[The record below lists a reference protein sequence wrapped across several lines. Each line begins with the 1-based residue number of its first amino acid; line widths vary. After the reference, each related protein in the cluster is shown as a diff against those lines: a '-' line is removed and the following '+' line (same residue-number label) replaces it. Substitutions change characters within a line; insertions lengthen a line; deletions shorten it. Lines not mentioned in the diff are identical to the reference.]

1 MTMKKIQ
8 LLIYVMVAMCMTLHS
23 CQKNEPEQ
31 PVEKGMKV
39 VHFYAEEINTK
50 TAFDDPVDGTY
61 PTLWTAN
68 DENVKISLN
77 YATAVDAEV
86 IPSDDN
92 KTASFKATMED
103 DESGSYQFYAMSPSS
118 AQFNP
123 ISSAT
128 KSIGVVVPATQTH
141 IEGSVDEAA
150 QILFAKSETTA
161 EFPESVNLSFKH
173 ALAYGKI
180 SFSNLDL
187 GDAVITSVSLTAS
200 KNIAG
205 RYNYNFE
212 TATLTENSASSTIT
226 INTSN
231 KSDIWFACA
240 PVDLSNGGTM
250 KFVIHTN
257 AGTYT
262 RMVTF
267 PADKGNFEAGNIAVF
282 SVNMQGIELV
292 PPQVYTLVKDKN
304 SLTVDSEVIIVAQD
318 ADYAISTTQNTNN
331 RAAAGIKKTGETVV
345 DPADNVQVLK
355 LVKGN
360 IDNTVALSTGDKYL
374 YAVDGSNHLKTGQ
387 LYNNASWL
395 VSIADEGVATIQNAE
410 YTSYSI
416 QYNSGNSIFSCYKT
430 AQQDVCIYKLN
441 GSGTAEKIFLPE
453 LSAPEIT
460 VTVDNETKRVTVE
473 WEDVANATSY
483 EVVCG
488 DKSQT
493 VATGVQICTFVMD
506 DYGSYNVTVTASAEG
521 YASASGSASAELSD
535 PSAQW
540 QRVTSIN
547 DLTSGGTFI
556 IGYEASA
563 NSGVIVPL
571 RSDGCEA
578 TTTKTGK
585 LWSGA
590 SAGESTNGTID
601 MSNLTTSSSYEV
613 TISSSTTTSGAIN
626 IQMADGKYIG
636 NSGSKNTAKLYATA
650 SVNTDYTPTIG
661 DNNVVTLTSPK
672 EVSETYTTLQYN
684 TGSPRF
690 ANYGGTQKN
699 VVIYKKK

>member
-1 MTMKKIQ
+1 MKKIQ

-161 EFPESVNLSFKH
+161 EFPASVNLSFKH

-250 KFVIHTN
+250 KFVINTN

-267 PADKGNFEAGNIAVF
+267 PADKGNFVAGHVAKF
-282 SVNMQGIELV
+282 SVNMQGVSLEASDVYSLVTNIEEL
-292 PPQVYTLVKDKN
+292 TKDSK
-304 SLTVDSEVIIVAQD
+304 VIIVASTE
-318 ADYAISTTQNTNN
+318 DYAISTTQNGNN
-331 RAAAGIKKTGETVV
+331 RAQAGIVKKGNKIEN
-345 DPADNVQVLK
+345 PSEGVQVFD
-355 LVKGN
+355 LVVGEES
-360 IDNTVALSTGDKYL
+360 NTAAFKVDESYL
-374 YAVDGSNHLKTGQ
+374 YSEADKNYLKTGY
-387 LYNNASWL
+387 LNLAASWKISVTPEGIATINNA
-395 VSIADEGVATIQNAE
+395 QN
-410 YTSYSI
+410 TSYNI
-416 QYNSGNSIFSCYKT
+416 KYNSSNDIFSCYT
-430 AQQDVCIYKLN
+430 TTQTDVCIYKLD
-441 GSGTAEKIFLPE
+441 GSGTAEQLFMPKLDSPVIE
-453 LSAPEIT
+453 A
-460 VTVDNETKRVTVE
+460 VADNETKVVTVT
-473 WEDVANATSY
+473 WTDVENATSY
-483 EVVCG
+483 EVTCG
-488 DKSQT
+488 TLNKT
-493 VATGVQICTFVMD
+493 VDAGVEEASFTMDAYGTFEI
-506 DYGSYNVTVTASAEG
+506 TVTAIADGFESAVSETTATIVDDSVSQWVDVLTRDLTG
-521 YASASGSASAELSD
+521 ITNTTYADWSNKIYVGGSSAVYAGHSAGGNSSIQLRTTNNNSGVVS
-535 PSAQW
+535 
-540 QRVTSIN
+540 T
-547 DLTSGGTFI
+547 TSGGKVSKVQITWNI
-556 IGYEASA
+556 
-563 NSGVIVPL
+563 N
-571 RSDGCEA
+571 
-578 TTTKTGK
+578 
-585 LWSGA
+585 
-590 SAGESTNGTID
+590 
-601 MSNLTTSSSYEV
+601 TTSSRKVQIYGSNTAYSSAADLYDDGKKGTLLK
-613 TISSSTTTSGAIN
+613 TITYSTKGEAQTDTYAVSG
-626 IQMADGKYIG
+626 DYKYIG
-636 NSGSKNTAKLYATA
+636 IRSSSDPLYIDEIQITWVAG
-650 SVNTDYTPTIG
+650 N
-661 DNNVVTLTSPK
+661 
-672 EVSETYTTLQYN
+672 
-684 TGSPRF
+684 
-690 ANYGGTQKN
+690 
-699 VVIYKKK
+699 

>member
-8 LLIYVMVAMCMTLHS
+8 ILIYVMVAMCMTLHS

-212 TATLTENSASSTIT
+212 TATLTENSAGSTIT

-250 KFVIHTN
+250 KFVINTT

-292 PPQVYTLVKDKN
+292 APQVYTLVKDKN
-304 SLTVDSEVIIVAQD
+304 SLTVDSEVIIVAQG

-331 RAAAGIKKTGETVV
+331 RAAAGIIKTGETVV
-345 DPADNVQVLK
+345 DPADNVQVFN
-355 LVKGN
+355 LVVGN
-360 IDNTVALSTGDKYL
+360 KDNTAAFKVGEDYL
-374 YAVDGSNHLKTGQ
+374 YSVSEENHLKTGY
-387 LYNNASWL
+387 LNDAASWNISVSPEGIATINNYANTAYNIKYNASSSL
-395 VSIADEGVATIQNAE
+395 
-410 YTSYSI
+410 
-416 QYNSGNSIFSCYKT
+416 FSCYKT
-430 AQQDVCIYKLN
+430 DQTAVCIYKKN
-441 GSGTAEKIFLPE
+441 GSGTSTQLFKPE
-453 LSAPEIT
+453 LAVPVLNVTADNSTKVIT
-460 VTVDNETKRVTVE
+460 VAWT
-473 WEDVANATSY
+473 DVANATGY
-483 EVVCG
+483 DVVCG
-488 DKSQT
+488 EKQT
-493 VATGVQICTFVMD
+493 SVNSGVQTASFTMDSYGTFDV
-506 DYGSYNVTVTASAEG
+506 SVTAKAEG
-521 YASASGSASAELSD
+521 YLS
-535 PSAQW
+535 
-540 QRVTSIN
+540 
-547 DLTSGGTFI
+547 
-556 IGYEASA
+556 
-563 NSGVIVPL
+563 
-571 RSDGCEA
+571 
-578 TTTKTGK
+578 
-585 LWSGA
+585 
-590 SAGESTNGTID
+590 
-601 MSNLTTSSSYEV
+601 
-613 TISSSTTTSGAIN
+613 
-626 IQMADGKYIG
+626 
-636 NSGSKNTAKLYATA
+636 ATA
-650 SVNTDYTPTIG
+650 LDK
-661 DNNVVTLTSPK
+661 VTLTDPNAD
-672 EVSETYTTLQYN
+672 EVYYVKVTSAPADWSGKYLIVYENSETEAFVFNGTDAALNYITAEITPSGIKQSTKVDDESVTIEVVSGGYAVKTKNGYIYGNSSSNKLNFSSESKVNTISFDNGNCIITNGRILQFYNSGDSSRFRYYAEGKQKLVTL
-684 TGSPRF
+684 
-690 ANYGGTQKN
+690 
-699 VVIYKKK
+699 YKLQDN

>member
-86 IPSDDN
+86 FPSDDN
-92 KTASFKATMED
+92 KTASFKATMEYN
-103 DESGSYQFYAMSPSS
+103 ESDSYQFYAMSPSS

-212 TATLTENSASSTIT
+212 TATLTENSAGSTIT

-250 KFVIHTN
+250 KFKINTN

-304 SLTVDSEVIIVAQD
+304 SLTVGSEVIIVAKD
-318 ADYAISTTQNTNN
+318 ADYAISTTQNDNN
-331 RAAAGIKKTGETVV
+331 RARAGIIKTGETVV
-345 DPADNVQVLK
+345 DPADNVQVFN
-355 LVKGN
+355 LVVGN
-360 IDNTVALSTGDKYL
+360 KDNTAAFKVGEDYL
-374 YAVDGSNHLKTGQ
+374 YSVSGENHLKTGY
-387 LYNNASWL
+387 LNDAASWNISVSPEGIATINNYANTAYNIKYNASSSL
-395 VSIADEGVATIQNAE
+395 
-410 YTSYSI
+410 
-416 QYNSGNSIFSCYKT
+416 FSCYKT
-430 AQQDVCIYKLN
+430 DQTAVCIYKKN
-441 GSGTAEKIFLPE
+441 GSGTSTQLFKPE
-453 LSAPEIT
+453 LAVPVLNVTADNSTKVIT
-460 VTVDNETKRVTVE
+460 VAWTDVE
-473 WEDVANATSY
+473 NATSY
-483 EVVCG
+483 EVTCG
-488 DKSQT
+488 TLNKT
-493 VATGVQICTFVMD
+493 VDAGVEEASFTMDAYGTFEI
-506 DYGSYNVTVTASAEG
+506 TVTAIADGFESAVSETTATLVDDSVSQWVDVLTRDLTG
-521 YASASGSASAELSD
+521 IKTTTYTDWSNKVYTGGSSAVYAGHSAGGNSSIQLRTDNNNSGVVS
-535 PSAQW
+535 
-540 QRVTSIN
+540 T
-547 DLTSGGTFI
+547 TSGGKVSKVQITW
-556 IGYEASA
+556 
-563 NSGVIVPL
+563 N
-571 RSDGCEA
+571 
-578 TTTKTGK
+578 
-585 LWSGA
+585 
-590 SAGESTNGTID
+590 TN
-601 MSNLTTSSSYEV
+601 TSSGRKVQIYGSNTAYSAATDLYDDSKKGTLLRTITYETKGNAQTDTYAV
-613 TISSSTTTSGAIN
+613 SG
-626 IQMADGKYIG
+626 DYKYIG
-636 NSGSKNTAKLYATA
+636 IRSSSGALY
-650 SVNTDYTPTIG
+650 
-661 DNNVVTLTSPK
+661 L
-672 EVSETYTTLQYN
+672 SEIQITWVEGN
-684 TGSPRF
+684 
-690 ANYGGTQKN
+690 
-699 VVIYKKK
+699 